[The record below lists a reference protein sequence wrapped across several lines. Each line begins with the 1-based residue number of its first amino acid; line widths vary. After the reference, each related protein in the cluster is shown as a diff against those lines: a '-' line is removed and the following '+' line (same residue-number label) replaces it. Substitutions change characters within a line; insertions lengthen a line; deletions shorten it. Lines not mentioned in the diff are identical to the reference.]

1 MESEAELAMVE
12 AILGGKSGL
21 KILPP
26 LMDQG
31 EYSIRS

>member
-1 MESEAELAMVE
+1 MIE
-12 AILGGKSGL
+12 AILGGRSGL